1 MKITKITVRRIAI
14 PFTAGTRKI
23 AQVKEEDKFNGAS
36 PNIDKMESLLVEV
49 ATDTGLIG
57 WGEAFGHASNI
68 VTYAALEHLVAP
80 MFLGKDVANYEK
92 DLYAAKRALH
102 SFGGSGPMLYAL
114 SAVDIAIWDLKA
126 QQAKQ
131 PLYKFLGGT
140 TGKISLYASLVSYGN
155 EPAKVRDNVLR
166 TANAGFKKIKL
177 HETTYAAIEAARNA
191 LPDDIEL
198 MVDVNCPWDLADAT
212 RKVTELKSL
221 NLSWIEE
228 PVWPPENCAQLAAIR
243 QIGVP
248 ISAGENASGPEGFEQ
263 LFTTGAI
270 DIAQPSV
277 SKIGGITGMYDVCKR
292 AEHHRVKVV
301 PHCFYYGA
309 GMVATA
315 HFIAANMPE
324 TSLEIPF
331 IELGDHLHPLNK
343 CPATYD
349 LGDAFGLGFSP
360 EPRILEKYTIASCI
374 ICSK

>member
-14 PFTAGTRKI
+14 PFSAGVREI
-23 AQVKEEDKFNGAS
+23 APVKEEDKFNGAS

-49 ATDTGLIG
+49 ETDTGLIG
-57 WGEAFGHASNI
+57 WGEAFGHASNV
-68 VTYAALEHLVAP
+68 VTFSVLEHLVAP
-80 MFLGKDVANYEK
+80 MFVGKNIADYEAS
-92 DLYAAKRALH
+92 LYAAKRALH
-102 SFGGSGPMLYAL
+102 SFGSSGPMLYAL
-114 SAVDIAIWDLKA
+114 SAIDIAIWDLKA

-155 EPAKVRDNVLR
+155 EPAKVRENVIR

-177 HETTYAAIEAARNA
+177 HETTYAAIAAARDA
-191 LPDDIEL
+191 LPDDVEL
-198 MVDVNCPWDLADAT
+198 MVDVNCPWNLTEAT
-212 RKVTELKSL
+212 DNVTELKPL
-221 NLSWIEE
+221 NLGWVEE
-228 PVWPPENCAQLAAIR
+228 PVWPPEDAAQLATIR
-243 QIGVP
+243 KIGVP

-263 LFTTGAI
+263 LFKAGAI

-292 AEHHRVKVV
+292 AKHHQVKVV

-331 IELGDHLHPLNK
+331 IELGDHLHPLNE

-349 LGDAFGLGFSP
+349 LGDTLGLGFSP
-360 EPRILEKYTIASCI
+360 KPEILERYTIASCLI
-374 ICSK
+374 NDK